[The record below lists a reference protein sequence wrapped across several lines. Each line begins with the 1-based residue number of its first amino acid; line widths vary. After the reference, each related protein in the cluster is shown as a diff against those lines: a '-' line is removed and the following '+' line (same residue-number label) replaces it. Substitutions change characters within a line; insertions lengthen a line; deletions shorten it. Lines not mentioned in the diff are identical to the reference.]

1 MAPAPGGALYVLA
14 SQPDGSVLTLL
25 DRSGRPSPGWPITIG
40 EAPTCNV
47 LLTADDGSV
56 RVVCPTSDLNSGEV
70 RPAQAFAFNPNGRP
84 KPGWPIELTCCSN
97 GQFVGRVIGDTLT
110 VYDRQYA
117 DGTVTSRVVAIMADG
132 TVRNGTSLSAANCCT
147 EVAAV
152 GPDGI
157 AYLLRYNIPENP
169 SESTS
174 ELSAIGPA
182 GAVPGFPIDFEGVS
196 SLPGFD
202 ASGRLHVT
210 VATLNS
216 DTSYHGP
223 GQTFV
228 FEPDGRPVDA
238 GSGNLGLVATDEC
251 SGIEGSCVFPA
262 APLVSADGTTFVIEA
277 GYNSTTVAGLNPAGG
292 TMGGWPYQSDGGHQ
306 GNSICLDGDICEGY
320 SLATPTLGPDGV
332 LYLIHR
338 AVDESAG
345 GSTIVAVGLDG
356 RVLPGW
362 PVELK
367 RPGAAFW
374 EVAVG
379 ADGTAFALA
388 IEPEG
393 SATTSATILAIAPD
407 GTVLYTTTIVEP

>member
-1 MAPAPGGALYVLA
+1 VPCC
-14 SQPDGSVLTLL
+14 SDGQV
-25 DRSGRPSPGWPITIG
+25 IG
-40 EAPTCNV
+40 
-47 LLTADDGSV
+47 
-56 RVVCPTSDLNSGEV
+56 RVV
-70 RPAQAFAFNPNGRP
+70 
-84 KPGWPIELTCCSN
+84 
-97 GQFVGRVIGDTLT
+97 GDTLI
-110 VYDRQYA
+110 VYDRKYA
-117 DGTVTSRVVAIMADG
+117 GDTVTSRVVAIMADG
-132 TVRNGTSLSAANCCT
+132 TVRNGEPVSATNCCY
-147 EVAAV
+147 EVFAV

-157 AYLLRYNIPENP
+157 VYQVRYDIPEKV

-182 GAVPGFPIDFEGVS
+182 GAVPGLLIKFEGVS

-202 ASGRLHVT
+202 ANGRLHVT

-223 GQTFV
+223 AQTFV

-251 SGIEGSCVFPA
+251 SGIEGSCEFPA
-262 APLVSADGTTFVIEA
+262 IPLVRADGTTFVIEA
-277 GYNSTTVAGLNPAGG
+277 GYNGTTVAGLNPAGG
-292 TMGGWPYQSDGGHQ
+292 PMGGWPYRSDGGHQ
-306 GNSICLDGDICEGY
+306 GNSVCLGGDICEGY
-320 SLATPTLGPDGV
+320 SLATPALGPDGV

-356 RVLPGW
+356 RVRPGW

-393 SATTSATILAIAPD
+393 TATTSATILAIAPD